1 MKKVIVN
8 GTFDI
13 LHLGHLRLLQYAK
26 SIPDSYVYVLI
37 DSDRRVKELK
47 GADRPI
53 HNEYERASFLVAL
66 KSVDRVDIF
75 DTDQEL
81 IDYIKNFD
89 PDVMVKG
96 SDYKDKPIIGAEYCK
111 KIIFYDRLEKYSTT
125 NKIQDIINRR

>member
-13 LHLGHLRLLQYAK
+13 LHLGHLRLLQYAR

-47 GADRPI
+47 GDDRPI
-53 HNEYERASFLVAL
+53 HNEYERASFLSAL
-66 KSVDRVDIF
+66 KAVDRVDIF

-81 IDYIKNFD
+81 INYIKNFE

-96 SDYKDKPIIGAEYCK
+96 SDYKDKPVIGAEYCK

-125 NKIQDIINRR
+125 NKIQDIVNRR